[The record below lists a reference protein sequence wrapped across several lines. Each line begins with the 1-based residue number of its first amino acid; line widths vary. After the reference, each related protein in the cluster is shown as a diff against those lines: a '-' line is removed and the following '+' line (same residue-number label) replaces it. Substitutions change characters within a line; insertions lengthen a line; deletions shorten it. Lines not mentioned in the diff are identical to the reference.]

1 MLRCADRNIAR
12 SYGVLYNR
20 IGTLVWQME
29 YQMILDGYR
38 SPWLTEELDD
48 LQQLARTFMDKEVV
62 PHQGRWAEQRMVD
75 RDFWRAAGRAGLLCI
90 SIPEQYGGGG
100 GTFAHEAVIAAE
112 QARVADD
119 AWANSVHSVIVAHY
133 IATFGTEEQKQR
145 WLPGMASGD
154 LVGAIAMTEP
164 TTGSDLQRVRT
175 RAVRDGDEYVINGS
189 KTFISNGTHCDLIV
203 IVTRTSDEPGAK
215 GLSLIVAET
224 QDLPGF
230 ERGRVLEKVGMH
242 GQDTREL
249 SFVDMRIPAA
259 NLLGGAEGRGFV
271 QLMEQLPQ
279 ERLIIAVGAAATAE
293 AAVRHA
299 VAYAKEREA
308 FGQDLLSFQNTRFVL
323 AECAADALAART
335 LVDSCITRHVAS
347 ELDAAGASLAKFWCT
362 DIQSKVVDRCLQIF
376 GGYGYMMEY
385 PIARMYAAARVQ
397 KIYGGTNEIMKE
409 LVARSL

>member
-1 MLRCADRNIAR
+1 MSISMDVIESDERQALRKTVSDLGKQYGPEYMREKIAAGEGPTELWKAAGDLGLIGVNIA
-12 SYGVLYNR
+12 
-20 IGTLVWQME
+20 
-29 YQMILDGYR
+29 
-38 SPWLTEELDD
+38 
-48 LQQLARTFMDKEVV
+48 
-62 PHQGRWAEQRMVD
+62 
-75 RDFWRAAGRAGLLCI
+75 
-90 SIPEQYGGGG
+90 EQYGGGG
-100 GTFAHEAVIAAE
+100 AGMYELGIVGEELAAVGSSLLMLVVSPAINGTII
-112 QARVADD
+112 
-119 AWANSVHSVIVAHY
+119 SK
-133 IATFGTEEQKQR
+133 FGTEEQKQR

-175 RAVRDGDEYVINGS
+175 RAVRDGDDYVINGS
-189 KTFISNGTHCDLIV
+189 KTFISNGTHCDVIV
-203 IVTRTSDEPGAK
+203 IVARTSDEPGAK

-224 QDLPGF
+224 HDLPGF
-230 ERGRVLEKVGMH
+230 ARGRVLEKVGMH

-335 LVDSCITRHVAS
+335 LVDSCITRHVAGQ
-347 ELDAAGASLAKFWCT
+347 LDAAGASLAKFWCT

>member
-1 MLRCADRNIAR
+1 M
-12 SYGVLYNR
+12 V
-20 IGTLVWQME
+20 VWQMDE
-29 YQMILDGYR
+29 DQMILDGYR

-62 PHQGRWAEQRMVD
+62 PHQDRWAEQRMVD
-75 RDFWRAAGRAGLLCI
+75 REFWRAAGRAGLLCI

-100 GTFAHEAVIAAE
+100 GTFAHEAVLAAE

-133 IATFGTEEQKQR
+133 IATFGTEEQKHR

-175 RAVRDGDEYVINGS
+175 RAVRDGDDYVINGS
-189 KTFISNGTHCDLIV
+189 KTFISNGTHCDVIV
-203 IVTRTSDEPGAK
+203 IVARTSDEPGAK

-230 ERGRVLEKVGMH
+230 ARGRVLEKVGMH

-335 LVDSCITRHVAS
+335 LVDSCITRHVAGQ
-347 ELDAAGASLAKFWCT
+347 LDAAGASLAKFWCT
-362 DIQSKVVDRCLQIF
+362 DIQGKVVDRCLQIF